1 MDLPLDDI
9 PGLLDAGLFLE
20 GRSRDGTVASLLCLR
35 DGAQTSLL
43 DLSAGLDP
51 AAPGLTRAMRSYVSG
66 LIEVGDYLA
75 ARRKTDEDGV
85 TEADIERA
93 ALALAFPRLSGDAAA
108 LGTLARHLHLLQG
121 IGVLTQATVGAPDA
135 PPAPPES
142 EAPHAEPTGTPVGDS
157 PDASRMENPEPA
169 GGDQVPEDPE
179 PPSPSG
185 TRGTFRLS
193 GLLRR

>member
-108 LGTLARHLHLLQG
+108 LETLARHLHLLQG
-121 IGVLTQATVGAPDA
+121 IGVLTEAPVRAPDA
-135 PPAPPES
+135 PPES
-142 EAPHAEPTGTPVGDS
+142 VAPHAAPTGTPVEDG
-157 PDASRMENPEPA
+157 PDASRMEDPEPA
-169 GGDQVPEDPE
+169 GGDPVPEDPE
-179 PPSPSG
+179 PPAPSG
-185 TRGTFRLS
+185 TRGTFRLT